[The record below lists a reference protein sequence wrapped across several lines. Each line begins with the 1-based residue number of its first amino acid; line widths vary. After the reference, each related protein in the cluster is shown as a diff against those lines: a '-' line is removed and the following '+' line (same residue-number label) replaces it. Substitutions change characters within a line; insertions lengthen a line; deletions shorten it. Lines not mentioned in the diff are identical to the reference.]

1 MVDCVV
7 KDLLLGLLLLD
18 WLHGQS
24 ICRADVD
31 AVGATGTV
39 ELRNCNLKLVALS
52 LRTNG
57 ILELRL
63 CWCSSNLF
71 VGKDEWTN
79 DCVWADISAL
89 VTLNA
94 LLDVP
99 LRNNNSNAALLVSSS
114 TKLKLAI
121 NVVLKCRNRKCVTLH
136 TRDWSHDVAN
146 LLEQSLTALKGD
158 CAWSILC
165 SSPISR
171 NLNLS
176 KCSSTSV
183 DCLVVHIDDVLA
195 LLQVRMSCSV
205 LHVLKCVCL
214 WENLC
219 KSKECRLKNGV
230 GALAH
235 TNFLGKVNCINQ
247 INVDVVLSNVA
258 LCLCWQV
265 VCKLLCIPLAVDQE
279 GTARLDVADHL
290 VALDDVCRNVACN
303 KVCLGDIVRRT
314 DLVITEAQVADGDT
328 AGLLGVILEVCLNIF
343 IGVVTNNLNGVLIST
358 NGTVAAD
365 TPELALNGTLSCS
378 VRCLRILW
386 ERQVGNVID
395 NTNSEL
401 TLRSI
406 FLELLED
413 CKCR

>member
-31 AVGATGTV
+31 AVGATGAV
-39 ELRNCNLKLVALS
+39 ELRNSNLKLVALS

-57 ILELRL
+57 ILELGL

-89 VTLNA
+89 VTLDT

-114 TKLKLAI
+114 TKLELSI
-121 NVVLKCRNRKCVTLH
+121 NVVLKCGNRKCVTLH

-146 LLEQSLTALKGD
+146 LLEQSLAALKGD

-205 LHVLKCVCL
+205 LHVLKRVCL

-235 TNFLGKVNCINQ
+235 TNFLGEVNCINQ

-265 VCKLLCIPLAVDQE
+265 VCKLFCIPLAVD
-279 GTARLDVADHL
+279 
-290 VALDDVCRNVACN
+290 
-303 KVCLGDIVRRT
+303 
-314 DLVITEAQVADGDT
+314 
-328 AGLLGVILEVCLNIF
+328 
-343 IGVVTNNLNGVLIST
+343 
-358 NGTVAAD
+358 
-365 TPELALNGTLSCS
+365 
-378 VRCLRILW
+378 
-386 ERQVGNVID
+386 
-395 NTNSEL
+395 
-401 TLRSI
+401 
-406 FLELLED
+406 
-413 CKCR
+413 